1 MKGSKIAYRIF
12 AYLLV
17 VCVCVGMLSGC
28 GASSNGG
35 YYDNSFAGM
44 TNTSSDSVA
53 GLGGLFD
60 YSSTKAESAV
70 VTPQW
75 KNDSNDTS
83 DMYVESE
90 TENESS
96 TSKEEK
102 LVYSANINIETKEIK
117 EALSHLYAKISEY
130 GGIIQDENSSNL
142 DYVDTENYSYSYM
155 GNATAYIYVRIP
167 QENSEAFLMGLSE
180 QTDLMSIR
188 KIQKT
193 VDNMTDVYYDQD
205 TRLKSLRTQEER
217 LLYFMQNAKTVSE
230 MLEIEKRLT
239 DVQYQIDSVNNSMAE
254 IDNDVKY
261 SKVKLNITEVVKY
274 SERRA
279 NPKNFVERVWSY
291 IVDSAESF
299 ADTLENWLEFA
310 IYLLP
315 YVVIVVVVLV
325 LTRKKRKI
333 WREKR
338 KERKEKKN
346 IEKATNI
353 NNLLGK

>member
-1 MKGSKIAYRIF
+1 MKDSKISYRIF

-17 VCVCVGMLSGC
+17 ICVCVGMLSGC
-28 GASSNGG
+28 GASSNDS

-44 TNTSSDSVA
+44 SNTSSDSLTT
-53 GLGGLFD
+53 LGGLFD
-60 YSSTKAESAV
+60 YGSTKAESAV

-75 KNDSNDTS
+75 KNDSEDTYEKTESDTS
-83 DMYVESE
+83 D
-90 TENESS
+90 
-96 TSKEEK
+96 SKEEK

-117 EALSHLYAKISEY
+117 EALNHLYAKISEY

-167 QENSEAFLMGLSE
+167 QENYEAFLTGLSE

-188 KIQKT
+188 RIQKT

-217 LLYFMQNAKTVSE
+217 LLYFMENAKTVSE

-239 DVQYQIDSVNNSMAE
+239 DVQYQIDSVTNSMAE

-274 SERRA
+274 SERRE